1 MEIQMKP
8 HHFADALNANNETS
22 TATSNSTEETEAKPE
37 PEPENETI
45 LTEFM
50 DKKAKKYKGNNPNF
64 KQQYEMLEQSEA
76 LMKEQILHLQQL
88 ISELKKTPLQRAIKV
103 STVSDADIPT
113 TQEDVLRY
121 EHTGAKQ
128 YRDNE
133 TEKEIE
139 ILTQQLDELKSQH
152 ADIKQQMIQMVLD
165 EMTRQRDKRYE
176 V

>member
-1 MEIQMKP
+1 MEIQTKP
-8 HHFADALNANNETS
+8 HHFADALNANNDTS
-22 TATSNSTEETEAKPE
+22 TATSNSTEETEEKPA
-37 PEPENETI
+37 NETI

-76 LMKEQILHLQQL
+76 LMKEQIQHLQQL

-103 STVSDADIPT
+103 STVSDIDVPT
-113 TQEDVLRY
+113 TQEDTLRY

>member
-8 HHFADALNANNETS
+8 HHFADALNANNETP

-37 PEPENETI
+37 NEAI

-50 DKKAKKYKGNNPNF
+50 DKKAKKYKSNNPNF

-76 LMKEQILHLQQL
+76 LMKEQIQHLQQL

-103 STVSDADIPT
+103 STVSGADIPT
-113 TQEDVLRY
+113 TQEDPLRY

>member
-22 TATSNSTEETEAKPE
+22 TATSNSTEDTEEKPA
-37 PEPENETI
+37 NETI

-76 LMKEQILHLQQL
+76 LMKEQIQHLQQL

-113 TQEDVLRY
+113 TQENILRY

-152 ADIKQQMIQMVLD
+152 ADVKQQMIQMVLD

>member
-8 HHFADALNANNETS
+8 HHFAGAPNANNETP
-22 TATSNSTEETEAKPE
+22 TATSNSTEETEEKPT
-37 PEPENETI
+37 NEAI

-50 DKKAKKYKGNNPNF
+50 DKQAKKYKGNNPNF

-76 LMKEQILHLQQL
+76 LMKEQIQHLQQL

-113 TQEDVLRY
+113 TQENILRY

>member
-22 TATSNSTEETEAKPE
+22 TATSNSTEKTEAK

-76 LMKEQILHLQQL
+76 LMKEQIQHLQQL

-113 TQEDVLRY
+113 TQEDILRY

-165 EMTRQRDKRYE
+165 EMTRQRDKGYE

>member
-22 TATSNSTEETEAKPE
+22 TATSNSTEDTEEKPA
-37 PEPENETI
+37 NETI

-76 LMKEQILHLQQL
+76 LMKEQIQHLQQL

-113 TQEDVLRY
+113 TQENILRY

-128 YRDNE
+128 YHDNE

>member
-8 HHFADALNANNETS
+8 HHFADVLNANNETS
-22 TATSNSTEETEAKPE
+22 TVTSNSTEETEETEEKPA
-37 PEPENETI
+37 NETI

>member
-1 MEIQMKP
+1 MEIQTKP
-8 HHFADALNANNETS
+8 HHFADALNANNDTS
-22 TATSNSTEETEAKPE
+22 TATSNSTEETEEK
-37 PEPENETI
+37 PENETI

-76 LMKEQILHLQQL
+76 LMKEQIQHLQQL

-103 STVSDADIPT
+103 STVSDIDVPT
-113 TQEDVLRY
+113 TQEDTLRY

>member
-8 HHFADALNANNETS
+8 HHFADALNANNETP
-22 TATSNSTEETEAKPE
+22 TVTSNSTVETEAKPE
-37 PEPENETI
+37 NEAI

-76 LMKEQILHLQQL
+76 LMKEQIQHLQQL

-113 TQEDVLRY
+113 TQEDILRY

>member
-8 HHFADALNANNETS
+8 HHFAGALNASRETP
-22 TATSNSTEETEAKPE
+22 TATSNSTETEEKPK
-37 PEPENETI
+37 NEVI

-76 LMKEQILHLQQL
+76 LMKEQIQHLQQL
-88 ISELKKTPLQRAIKV
+88 ISELKKTPLQRAVKV

-113 TQEDVLRY
+113 TQEDTLRY

-139 ILTQQLDELKSQH
+139 ILTQQLDELKSQY

>member
-22 TATSNSTEETEAKPE
+22 TATSNSTEETEAKPA
-37 PEPENETI
+37 NETI

-76 LMKEQILHLQQL
+76 LMKEQIQHLQQL

-113 TQEDVLRY
+113 TQENILRY

-128 YRDNE
+128 YHDNE

>member
-37 PEPENETI
+37 SENETI

-76 LMKEQILHLQQL
+76 LMKEQIQHLQQL

-113 TQEDVLRY
+113 TQENILRY

-128 YRDNE
+128 YHDNE

>member
-37 PEPENETI
+37 PENETI

-50 DKKAKKYKGNNPNF
+50 DKMAKKYKGNNPNF

-76 LMKEQILHLQQL
+76 LMKEQIQHLQQL

-113 TQEDVLRY
+113 TQEDILRY

-139 ILTQQLDELKSQH
+139 ILTQQLDELKSQY

>member
-8 HHFADALNANNETS
+8 HHLTDALNANSETS
-22 TATSNSTEETEAKPE
+22 TATSNSTEETEEKPASE
-37 PEPENETI
+37 AI

-50 DKKAKKYKGNNPNF
+50 DKKANKYKDNNPNF

-76 LMKEQILHLQQL
+76 LMKEQIRHLQQL

-103 STVSDADIPT
+103 STVSDIDVPM
-113 TQEDVLRY
+113 TQEDTLRY

>member
-8 HHFADALNANNETS
+8 HHFAGAQDASRETP
-22 TATSNSTEETEAKPE
+22 TATSNSTEETEEKPA
-37 PEPENETI
+37 NETI

-76 LMKEQILHLQQL
+76 LMKEQIQHLQQL

-103 STVSDADIPT
+103 STVSDIDVPT
-113 TQEDVLRY
+113 TQEDTLRY